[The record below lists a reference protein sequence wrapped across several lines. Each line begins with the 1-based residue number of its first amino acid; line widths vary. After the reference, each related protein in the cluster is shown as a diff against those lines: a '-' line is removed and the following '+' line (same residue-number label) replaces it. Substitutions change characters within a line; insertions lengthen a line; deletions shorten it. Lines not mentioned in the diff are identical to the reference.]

1 MTDSSIIKPFFFI
14 KIKIVNKKNSKQW
27 ILFNYPKTREFGLVS
42 CEGLMSLRDR
52 IVYYYFVHT
61 IDLSVANNVICPIT
75 LKYSLENTFIPQK
88 IIKNKELIKT

>member
-52 IVYYYFVHT
+52 ILLILSLKVFESNHYT
-61 IDLSVANNVICPIT
+61 IILS
-75 LKYSLENTFIPQK
+75 IP
-88 IIKNKELIKT
+88 LISPWLTMLFAQLL

>member
-1 MTDSSIIKPFFFI
+1 M
-14 KIKIVNKKNSKQW
+14 
-27 ILFNYPKTREFGLVS
+27 ILFNYPKTREFGLVGY
-42 CEGLMSLRDR
+42 EGLMSLRDSYSIDFVLMR
-52 IVYYYFVHT
+52 SLVFESFLVQSLYFYFVHT